1 MVCNAKNDRRKVTH
15 APAGQSGLDP
25 FLFFWDAGDVSESRF
40 WPLVLGEG
48 VWRGEEVIQGDRT
61 LILFL
66 SL

>member
-1 MVCNAKNDRRKVTH
+1 MVCNAKNDRRKVTQ

-25 FLFFWDAGDVSESRF
+25 FFWDAGDVSESRF
-40 WPLVLGEG
+40 WLLALGEG
-48 VWRGEEVIQGDRT
+48 VWRGEEVIQGDRA